1 MDGGRRNDRLGR
13 SGPGSGGAGS
23 GEGVTGRLLDRVAI
37 VTGTARGI
45 GRAIAARYAA
55 EGAIVIGIDI
65 QAEAGA
71 DAAEAIRREIEGAGG
86 PEGRC
91 GTMHFVAG
99 DVSNEEDVRRTV
111 REVRETHGRID
122 ILVNDAAVQIEALAT
137 DVRVE
142 DFHRIVD
149 VNLLG
154 CVLTCREALPA
165 MVDQGGGA
173 IVNLS
178 SVNAFSADP
187 LLPVYGAT
195 KAAIIGYT
203 KSVAVAFGPH
213 GVRANAICPGD
224 VDTELNRAFFEAHPD
239 PVAFRTSVEREYPV
253 RRIASTDEIARVAVF
268 LASDDAAFINGEAL
282 VVDGGITSRIYE
294 L

>member
-1 MDGGRRNDRLGR
+1 MDGRLQG
-13 SGPGSGGAGS
+13 
-23 GEGVTGRLLDRVAI
+23 RVAI

-45 GRAIAARYAA
+45 GRAIAAAYAR
-55 EGAIVIGIDI
+55 EGCVVIGIDI
-65 QAEAGA
+65 QAEVGA
-71 DAAEAIRREIEGAGG
+71 TAADEIARDGG
-86 PEGRC
+86 RMTFE
-91 GTMHFVAG
+91 AG
-99 DVSNEEDVRRTV
+99 DVANEADVRRIV
-111 REVRETHGRID
+111 GAVLERHGRID
-122 ILVNDAAVQIEALAT
+122 VLVNDAAVQVEALAA
-137 DVRVE
+137 DVRVA

-154 CVLTCREALPA
+154 CVLTCREVLPA
-165 MVDQGGGA
+165 MVAQGGGA
-173 IVNLS
+173 IVNMS

-203 KSVAVAFGPH
+203 KSVAVAYGPH
-213 GVRANAICPGD
+213 GIRANAICPGD

-268 LASDDAAFINGEAL
+268 LASDDAAFVNGEAL

>member
-1 MDGGRRNDRLGR
+1 MDGRLKG
-13 SGPGSGGAGS
+13 
-23 GEGVTGRLLDRVAI
+23 RVAI

-45 GRAIAARYAA
+45 GRAIAAAYAR
-55 EGAIVIGIDI
+55 EGCVVVGIDI

-71 DAAEAIRREIEGAGG
+71 VAADAIARDGG
-86 PEGRC
+86 RMAFE
-91 GTMHFVAG
+91 AG
-99 DVSNEEDVRRTV
+99 DVSSEADVRRIV
-111 REVRETHGRID
+111 AAVLERHGRID
-122 ILVNDAAVQIEALAT
+122 VLVNDAAVQVEALAA
-137 DVRVE
+137 DVRVA

-154 CVLTCREALPA
+154 CVLTCREVLPA
-165 MVDQGGGA
+165 MVAQSSGA
-173 IVNLS
+173 IVNMS

-203 KSVAVAFGPH
+203 KSVAVAYGPH
-213 GVRANAICPGD
+213 GIRANAICPGD

-268 LASDDAAFINGEAL
+268 LASDDAAFVNGEAL

>member
-1 MDGGRRNDRLGR
+1 MDGRL
-13 SGPGSGGAGS
+13 SG
-23 GEGVTGRLLDRVAI
+23 RVAI

-45 GRAIAARYAA
+45 GAAIARAFAA
-55 EGAIVIGIDI
+55 EGANVIGVDVLDEAGRAVAGE
-65 QAEAGA
+65 AEAS
-71 DAAEAIRREIEGAGG
+71 GG
-86 PEGRC
+86 SMR
-91 GTMHFVAG
+91 FVRG
-99 DVSNEEDVRRTV
+99 DVSAEPDVLGIV
-111 REVRETHGRID
+111 RGVLDEHGRVD
-122 ILVNDAAVQIEALAT
+122 VMVNNAAVQIEALAE

-154 CVLTCREALPA
+154 CVLFCRQVLPS
-165 MVDQGGGA
+165 MVSNGSGV
-173 IVNLS
+173 IVNMS

-203 KSVAVAFGPH
+203 KSVAVAYGRH
-213 GVRANAICPGD
+213 GIRANAICPGD

-239 PVAFRTSVEREYPV
+239 PAAFRRRVEGEYPV

-268 LASDDAAFINGEAL
+268 LASDDASFVSGAQV
-282 VVDGGITSRIYE
+282 VVDGAITARIYE

>member
-1 MDGGRRNDRLGR
+1 MDGRLR
-13 SGPGSGGAGS
+13 
-23 GEGVTGRLLDRVAI
+23 DRVAI

-55 EGAIVIGIDI
+55 EGAIVVGVDV
-65 QAEAGA
+65 QAELGRRS
-71 DAAEAIRREIEGAGG
+71 AEEIATEG
-86 PEGRC
+86 GR
-91 GTMHFVAG
+91 MDFVAADVSREDDVRAFVG
-99 DVSNEEDVRRTV
+99 DVLRD
-111 REVRETHGRID
+111 HGRVD
-122 ILVNDAAVQIEALAT
+122 ILVNNAAVQVEALAA

-154 CVLTCREALPA
+154 CVLTCREVLPA
-165 MVDQGGGA
+165 MVARHSGV
-173 IVNLS
+173 IVNMS

-203 KSVAVAFGPH
+203 KSVAVAYGPH
-213 GVRANAICPGD
+213 GIRANAICPGD

-239 PVAFRTSVEREYPV
+239 PVAFRGRVEREYPV
-253 RRIASTDEIARVAVF
+253 RRIASTDEIARIAVF
-268 LASDDAAFINGEAL
+268 LASDDAAFVNGTE
-282 VVDGGITSRIYE
+282 VIVDGGITSRIYE

>member
-1 MDGGRRNDRLGR
+1 M
-13 SGPGSGGAGS
+13 
-23 GEGVTGRLLDRVAI
+23 EGRLAGRVAI

-45 GRAIAARYAA
+45 GRAIARAYAREGADVVGVDVLEELGQASASEIAA
-55 EGAIVIGIDI
+55 EV
-65 QAEAGA
+65 AGS
-71 DAAEAIRREIEGAGG
+71 GG
-86 PEGRC
+86 PGSMRLV
-91 GTMHFVAG
+91 TG
-99 DVSNEEDVRRTV
+99 DVSREEDVRSVV
-111 REVRETHGRID
+111 RDVLGEHGRID
-122 ILVNDAAVQIEALAT
+122 VLVNNAAVQVEALAA

-154 CVLTCREALPA
+154 CVLLCREVLPS
-165 MVDQGGGA
+165 MVARGSGA
-173 IVNLS
+173 IVNMS

-203 KSVAVAFGPH
+203 KSVAVAYGPH
-213 GVRANAICPGD
+213 GIRANTICPGD

-239 PVAFRTSVEREYPV
+239 PTAFRARVEREYPV
-253 RRIASTDEIARVAVF
+253 RRIASTEEIARVAVF
-268 LASDDAAFINGEAL
+268 LASDDASFVTGTDV
-282 VVDGGITSRIYE
+282 VVDGAITARIYE

>member
-1 MDGGRRNDRLGR
+1 VDGRLG
-13 SGPGSGGAGS
+13 
-23 GEGVTGRLLDRVAI
+23 DRVAI

-45 GRAIAARYAA
+45 GKAIARAYAL
-55 EGAIVIGIDI
+55 EGASVIGVDVLEELGRTSAHEIA
-65 QAEAGA
+65 QEVAGA
-71 DAAEAIRREIEGAGG
+71 TSGGIR
-86 PEGRC
+86 
-91 GTMHFVAG
+91 FVVG
-99 DVSNEEDVRRTV
+99 DVSRED
-111 REVRETHGRID
+111 EVRSIVRGVLGEHGRVD
-122 ILVNDAAVQIEALAT
+122 VLVNNAAVQQEAPAA

-154 CVLTCREALPA
+154 CVLFCREVLPS
-165 MVDQGGGA
+165 MVGRGAGA
-173 IVNLS
+173 IVNMS

-203 KSVAVAFGPH
+203 KSVAVAYGPR

-224 VDTELNRAFFEAHPD
+224 VDTELNQAFFEAHAD
-239 PVAFRTSVEREYPV
+239 PAAFRARVEREYPV
-253 RRIASTDEIARVAVF
+253 RRIATTDEIARIAVF
-268 LASDDAAFINGEAL
+268 LASDDASFVSGTTI

-294 L
+294 LS

>member
-1 MDGGRRNDRLGR
+1 MDGRLR
-13 SGPGSGGAGS
+13 
-23 GEGVTGRLLDRVAI
+23 DRVAI

-55 EGAIVIGIDI
+55 EGAIVVGVDV
-65 QAEAGA
+65 QAELGRRS
-71 DAAEAIRREIEGAGG
+71 AEEIATEG
-86 PEGRC
+86 GRM
-91 GTMHFVAG
+91 GFVAADVSREDDVRAFVG
-99 DVSNEEDVRRTV
+99 DVLRD
-111 REVRETHGRID
+111 HGRVD
-122 ILVNDAAVQIEALAT
+122 ILVNNAAVQVEALAA

-154 CVLTCREALPA
+154 CVLTCREVLPA
-165 MVDQGGGA
+165 MVARHSGV
-173 IVNLS
+173 IVNMS

-203 KSVAVAFGPH
+203 KSVAVAYGPH
-213 GVRANAICPGD
+213 GIRANAICPGD

-239 PVAFRTSVEREYPV
+239 PVAFRGRVEREYPV
-253 RRIASTDEIARVAVF
+253 RRIASTDEIARIAVF
-268 LASDDAAFINGEAL
+268 LASDDAAFVNGTE
-282 VVDGGITSRIYE
+282 VIVDGGITSRIYE

>member
-1 MDGGRRNDRLGR
+1 MDGRLQG
-13 SGPGSGGAGS
+13 
-23 GEGVTGRLLDRVAI
+23 RVAI

-45 GRAIAARYAA
+45 GRAIAGAYAR
-55 EGAIVIGIDI
+55 EGCVVIGIDI
-65 QAEAGA
+65 QAEVGA
-71 DAAEAIRREIEGAGG
+71 TAADEIARDGG
-86 PEGRC
+86 RMTFE
-91 GTMHFVAG
+91 AG
-99 DVSNEEDVRRTV
+99 DVANEADVRRIV
-111 REVRETHGRID
+111 GAVLERHGRID
-122 ILVNDAAVQIEALAT
+122 VLVNDAAVQVEALAA
-137 DVRVE
+137 DVRVA

-154 CVLTCREALPA
+154 CVLTCREVLPA
-165 MVDQGGGA
+165 MVAQGGGA
-173 IVNLS
+173 IVNMS

-203 KSVAVAFGPH
+203 KSVAVAYGPH
-213 GVRANAICPGD
+213 GIRANAICPGD

-268 LASDDAAFINGEAL
+268 LASDDAAFVNGEAL

>member
-1 MDGGRRNDRLGR
+1 VD
-13 SGPGSGGAGS
+13 
-23 GEGVTGRLLDRVAI
+23 GRLQDRVAI

-45 GRAIAARYAA
+45 GRAIAAGYAR
-55 EGAIVIGIDI
+55 EGAIVVGVDV
-65 QAEAGA
+65 QAELGRRAA
-71 DAAEAIRREIEGAGG
+71 DEIAAEGG
-86 PEGRC
+86 RMAFA
-91 GTMHFVAG
+91 TG
-99 DVSNEEDVRRTV
+99 DVSREDDVRAIV
-111 REVRETHGRID
+111 GDVLEEHGRLD
-122 ILVNDAAVQIEALAT
+122 ILVNNAAVQVEALAA

-165 MVDQGGGA
+165 MVAQGSGV
-173 IVNLS
+173 IVNMS

-203 KSVAVAFGPH
+203 KSVAVAYGPH
-213 GVRANAICPGD
+213 GIRANAICPGD

-239 PVAFRTSVEREYPV
+239 PAAFRSRVEREYPV
-253 RRIASTDEIARVAVF
+253 RRIASTDEIARIAIF
-268 LASDDAAFINGEAL
+268 LASDDAAFVNGTEV